1 LRRLVIYTEQISRH
15 SHCLS
20 WNLW

>member
-1 LRRLVIYTEQISRH
+1 MSQNRH

-20 WNLW
+20 NIHL